1 MKGFGKKLRDRGKQL
16 GLSQAEV
23 AKRIGISQRRY
34 SHYVNDLREPNLE
47 LLKKICRILELDPS
61 IALGARDSLDH
72 DKMVK
77 MPPKVNEMLTSRNQK
92 MIIMPEYDAKIGAG
106 GGTNIEDVH
115 KIAEWQVPIAWA
127 RTELRGEADGLMV
140 VTIEGDSMTP
150 TIGPGE
156 KVIVNRALMTPSPGG
171 IFALWDGL
179 ATVVKRIEY
188 IPNSE
193 PAHIRIIS
201 DNERYDSY
209 ERVADEIH
217 IIGRV
222 VCRLQRL

>member
-1 MKGFGKKLRDRGKQL
+1 MTLAMRIKQARDEA
-16 GLSQAEV
+16 GLSQAALGKACGV
-23 AKRIGISQRRY
+23 SRNAVSQWESGETRPASAR
-34 SHYVNDLREPNLE
+34 
-47 LLKKICRILELDPS
+47 LLK
-61 IALGARDSLDH
+61 IAAVTGMDAEWLLAGRGNMG
-72 DKMVK
+72 KT
-77 MPPKVNEMLTSRNQK
+77 PPKGDEASMEDYHRTVAMSEF
-92 MIIMPEYDAKIGAG
+92 DAKVGAG

-115 KIAEWQVPIAWA
+115 KVAEWQIPIAWA
-127 RTELRGEADGLMV
+127 RTELRGEAEDLMI
-140 VTIEGDSMTP
+140 VTVEGDSMMP

-156 KVIVNRALMTPSPGG
+156 KVIINHTMLTPSPGG

-193 PAHIRIIS
+193 PARIRIIS

-209 ERVADEIH
+209 ERSAEEIH